1 MNKKLMVFADFD
13 GTITVEDVCGAM
25 VVRYAG
31 EGWEK
36 INQLWVDGVISTEEC
51 AQKTLDLMD
60 VSPEELEIL
69 FNQAEIDKTFPDFLE
84 WLKEHGF
91 PLSIV
96 SDGYDNYIK
105 LILQKNGL
113 NLPYYANH
121 LDYNNGWK
129 IKCSYL
135 FTDCQKCGVC
145 KTKII
150 ESLLLPGY
158 TSVYVG
164 DGYSDICPADK
175 CDILFAKKY
184 LAAYC
189 EKEGIPFYP
198 YNNFGDV
205 KKKLKELLA
214 VG

>member
-1 MNKKLMVFADFD
+1 MNKKLMIFTDFD
-13 GTITVEDVCGAM
+13 GTITTEDVCGAM
-25 VVRYAG
+25 VLTYAS
-31 EGWEK
+31 EGWESV
-36 INQLWVDGVISTEEC
+36 NQLWMDGVVSTEEC

-60 VSPEELEIL
+60 VTPEELELL
-69 FNQAEIDKTFPDFLE
+69 FQEAEIDKTFPAFLA
-84 WLKEHGF
+84 WLEQNEY

-105 LILQKNGL
+105 VILEKNGI
-113 NLPYYANH
+113 NVPYHANH
-121 LDYNNGWK
+121 LNYEDGWK

-150 ESLLLPGY
+150 ESLLKPGY
-158 TSVYVG
+158 TSVYIG

-184 LAAYC
+184 LAEYC
-189 EKEGIPFYP
+189 IEKGIPFYP
-198 YNNFGDV
+198 YQNFDDV
-205 KKKLKELLA
+205 KNKLLELFDIS
-214 VG
+214 